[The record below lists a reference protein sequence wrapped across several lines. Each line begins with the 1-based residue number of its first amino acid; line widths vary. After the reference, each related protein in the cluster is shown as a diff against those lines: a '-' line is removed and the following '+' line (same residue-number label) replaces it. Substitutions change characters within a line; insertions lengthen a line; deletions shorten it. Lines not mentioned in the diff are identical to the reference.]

1 MYNIANAEK
10 KLLSTINATVS
21 HEMRKPL
28 NSIYS
33 QNLKQTQ
40 INEKIKEILSIDF
53 NKLSMDKLKSYLGQ
67 LREQSLQS
75 IRIQSSSTKILNFLV
90 NDMLDFAQLRNG
102 KLRKDISQFDISE
115 AIQEIVNLQLDKA
128 KFSGIKL
135 TLEMENFDQG
145 YIVNSDM
152 HRI

>member
-1 MYNIANAEK
+1 
-10 KLLSTINATVS
+10 
-21 HEMRKPL
+21 
-28 NSIYS
+28 
-33 QNLKQTQ
+33 
-40 INEKIKEILSIDF
+40 
-53 NKLSMDKLKSYLGQ
+53 MDKLKKYLGQ

-102 KLRKDISQFDISE
+102 KLRKDISQFDIYE

>member
-1 MYNIANAEK
+1 
-10 KLLSTINATVS
+10 
-21 HEMRKPL
+21 
-28 NSIYS
+28 
-33 QNLKQTQ
+33 
-40 INEKIKEILSIDF
+40 
-53 NKLSMDKLKSYLGQ
+53 MDKLKKYLGK
-67 LREQSLQS
+67 LKEQSLQS

-102 KLRKDISQFDISE
+102 KLRKDISQFDIYE

-128 KFSGIKL
+128 KFLGIKL